1 MKKEE
6 LDNSFILK
14 VANKMVKRVFPWV
27 KEVVI
32 APNMDSEDFNKFKS
46 YIFVDIIIDPVLF
59 AETYDLTLSSY
70 VQNMIKNNKSD
81 DTYYLT
87 TLVDDD
93 FKSEGSNISDEIDSL
108 FKSLSRNSVIP
119 SNSNLP
125 RNKAFS
131 VNKFKI

>member
-14 VANKMVKRVFPWV
+14 IANKMVKRDYPWV

-32 APNMDSEDFNKFKS
+32 APNIDSEDFNKFKS
-46 YIFVDIIIDPVLF
+46 YIFVDIIIDPKLF

-131 VNKFKI
+131 VYKFKI

>member
-32 APNMDSEDFNKFKS
+32 SPNTDYEDFNKFKS

-93 FKSEGSNISDEIDSL
+93 FKSEGSNISDKIDSL
-108 FKSLSRNSVIP
+108 FKGLSKNSVIP
-119 SNSNLP
+119 SDSNLP

-131 VNKFKI
+131 VHTFKI

>member
-14 VANKMVKRVFPWV
+14 IANKMVKRDYPWV

-32 APNMDSEDFNKFKS
+32 APNIDSEDFNKFKS
-46 YIFVDIIIDPVLF
+46 YIFVDIIIDPKLF

>member
-14 VANKMVKRVFPWV
+14 IANKMVKRDYPWV

-32 APNMDSEDFNKFKS
+32 APNIDSEDFNKFKS

>member
-14 VANKMVKRVFPWV
+14 IANKMVKRVFPWV

-81 DTYYLT
+81 NTYYLT

>member
-131 VNKFKI
+131 VHTFKI

>member
-14 VANKMVKRVFPWV
+14 IANKMVKRVFPWV

-70 VQNMIKNNKSD
+70 VQDMVKNNKHD
-81 DTYYLT
+81 GTYYLT

-93 FKSEGSNISDEIDSL
+93 FKSEGSNISDEIDLL

-119 SNSNLP
+119 NDSNLP
-125 RNKAFS
+125 RNKSFS
-131 VNKFKI
+131 VNMFNF

>member
-32 APNMDSEDFNKFKS
+32 SPNTDYEDFNKFKS

-81 DTYYLT
+81 ETYFLT

-93 FKSEGSNISDEIDSL
+93 FKSEGSNISDKIDSL
-108 FKSLSRNSVIP
+108 FKGLSKNSVIP
-119 SNSNLP
+119 SDSNLP

-131 VNKFKI
+131 VHTFKI

>member
-46 YIFVDIIIDPVLF
+46 YIFVDIIIDPKLF

>member
-14 VANKMVKRVFPWV
+14 IANKMVKRDYPWV

-32 APNMDSEDFNKFKS
+32 APNIDSEDFNKFKS

-93 FKSEGSNISDEIDSL
+93 FKSKGSNISDEIDSL

>member
-87 TLVDDD
+87 TLV
-93 FKSEGSNISDEIDSL
+93 KIEIKKL
-108 FKSLSRNSVIP
+108 
-119 SNSNLP
+119 
-125 RNKAFS
+125 
-131 VNKFKI
+131 

>member
-46 YIFVDIIIDPVLF
+46 YIFVDIIIDPKLF

-131 VNKFKI
+131 VHTFKI

>member
-93 FKSEGSNISDEIDSL
+93 FKSKGSNISDEIDSL

>member
-14 VANKMVKRVFPWV
+14 IANKMVKRDYPWV

-32 APNMDSEDFNKFKS
+32 APNIDSEDFNKFKS
-46 YIFVDIIIDPVLF
+46 YIFVDIIIDPKLF

-131 VNKFKI
+131 VHTFKI

>member
-1 MKKEE
+1 MTNEE
-6 LDNSFILK
+6 LNNSYVLK
-14 VANKMVKRVFPWV
+14 IANAMVRREYPWIKNMIISDDMDF
-27 KEVVI
+27 KE
-32 APNMDSEDFNKFKS
+32 FRS
-46 YIFVDIIIDPVLF
+46 YVFVDIIIDPKLF

-108 FKSLSRNSVIP
+108 FKGLSKNSVIP
-119 SNSNLP
+119 NDSNLP

-131 VNKFKI
+131 VHTFKI

>member
-14 VANKMVKRVFPWV
+14 IANKMVKRVFPWV

-46 YIFVDIIIDPVLF
+46 YIFVDIIINPELF

-70 VQNMIKNNKSD
+70 VQDMVKNNKHDS
-81 DTYYLT
+81 TYYLT

-93 FKSEGSNISDEIDSL
+93 FKSEGSNISDKMDSL
-108 FKSLSRNSVIP
+108 FKGISKNSVIP
-119 SNSNLP
+119 NNSNLP
-125 RNKAFS
+125 DNKAFS
-131 VNKFKI
+131 VHTFKF

>member
-32 APNMDSEDFNKFKS
+32 APNIDSEDFNKFKS
-46 YIFVDIIIDPVLF
+46 YIFVDIIIDPKLF

>member
-93 FKSEGSNISDEIDSL
+93 FKSEGSNISDKIDSL
-108 FKSLSRNSVIP
+108 FKGLSKNSVIP
-119 SNSNLP
+119 NDSNLP

-131 VNKFKI
+131 VHTFKI

>member
-32 APNMDSEDFNKFKS
+32 APNMDTENFNKFKS
-46 YIFVDIIIDPVLF
+46 YIFVDIIVDPVLF

-70 VQNMIKNNKSD
+70 VQDMIKNNKSD
-81 DTYYLT
+81 ETYYLT

-93 FKSEGSNISDEIDSL
+93 FKSEGSKIENNIDSL
-108 FKSLSRNSVIP
+108 FKGLSKNSVIP
-119 SNSNLP
+119 NNSNLP
-125 RNKAFS
+125 NNKAFS
-131 VNKFKI
+131 VNVFKF

>member
-14 VANKMVKRVFPWV
+14 IANKMVKRDYPWV

-32 APNMDSEDFNKFKS
+32 APNIDSEDFNKFKS

-131 VNKFKI
+131 VHTFKI

>member
-32 APNMDSEDFNKFKS
+32 SPNTDYEDFNKFKS
-46 YIFVDIIIDPVLF
+46 YIFVDIIIDPKLF

>member
-32 APNMDSEDFNKFKS
+32 SPNTDYEDFNKFKS
-46 YIFVDIIIDPVLF
+46 YIFVDIIIDPKLF

-131 VNKFKI
+131 VHTFKI

>member
-1 MKKEE
+1 MTNEE
-6 LDNSFILK
+6 LNNSYVLK
-14 VANKMVKRVFPWV
+14 IANAMVRREYPWIKNMIISDDIDF
-27 KEVVI
+27 KE
-32 APNMDSEDFNKFKS
+32 FRS
-46 YIFVDIIIDPVLF
+46 YVFVDIIIDPKLF

-108 FKSLSRNSVIP
+108 FKGLSKNSVIP
-119 SNSNLP
+119 NDSNLP

-131 VNKFKI
+131 VNTFKI